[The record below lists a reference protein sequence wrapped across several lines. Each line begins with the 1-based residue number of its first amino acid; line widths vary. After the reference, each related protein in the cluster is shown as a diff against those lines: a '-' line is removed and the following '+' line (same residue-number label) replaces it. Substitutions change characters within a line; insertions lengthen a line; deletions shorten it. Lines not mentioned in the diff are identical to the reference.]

1 MKFKNI
7 LFTGTTAAVIA
18 TCVGSAF
25 AADPMRLPTQGYVD
39 AKIKPVDE
47 RSQANEQLL
56 GRDTLQTTAQQVTGA
71 INELVAGKL
80 NTFDRAGNAIV
91 VTDENGALQTKEALE
106 INQVSQLQPAL
117 DAKQDLLTANNAGLG
132 ITITTNEDGVL
143 IISSET
149 GESVTYSPGDWIQFG
164 TPGDDGSIPLNV
176 ITTEQ
181 IRATYDTDT
190 DKMVVAD
197 GDDKVVTAAAVVGYA
212 LPNPPRDCGESAC
225 VLGVDG
231 TGAPYWMKL
240 ELSLEDS
247 LPDTESGDETT
258 TA

>member
-39 AKIKPVDE
+39 AKVKPVDE

-117 DAKQDLLTANNAGLG
+117 DAKQDLLTANNAGEG
-132 ITITTNEDGVL
+132 INITVDEATGL
-143 IISSET
+143 IKISSTST
-149 GESVTYSPGDWIQFG
+149 GESITYAAGEY
-164 TPGDDGSIPLNV
+164 
-176 ITTEQ
+176 ITIAENANGEMA
-181 IRATYDTDT
+181 IN
-190 DKMVVAD
+190 
-197 GDDKVVTAAAVVGYA
+197 VVTPDQITAESTGVATAAQVYNYA
-212 LPNPPRDCGESAC
+212 LPNPPLDCSESAC

>member
-91 VTDENGALQTKEALE
+91 VTDENGDGSKATEYNEAVKPFTKWDPQWKMSRYVTD
-106 INQVSQLQPAL
+106 INICKEL
-117 DAKQDLLTANNAGLG
+117 
-132 ITITTNEDGVL
+132 EDG
-143 IISSET
+143 EHA
-149 GESVTYSPGDWIQFG
+149 GCHYS
-164 TPGDDGSIPLNV
+164 
-176 ITTEQ
+176 
-181 IRATYDTDT
+181 
-190 DKMVVAD
+190 K
-197 GDDKVVTAAAVVGYA
+197 
-212 LPNPPRDCGESAC
+212 
-225 VLGVDG
+225 
-231 TGAPYWMKL
+231 
-240 ELSLEDS
+240 
-247 LPDTESGDETT
+247 SGD
-258 TA
+258 TAGKAVSMVCTIEEGGSNFMWGVNMSGLRIAGAFE